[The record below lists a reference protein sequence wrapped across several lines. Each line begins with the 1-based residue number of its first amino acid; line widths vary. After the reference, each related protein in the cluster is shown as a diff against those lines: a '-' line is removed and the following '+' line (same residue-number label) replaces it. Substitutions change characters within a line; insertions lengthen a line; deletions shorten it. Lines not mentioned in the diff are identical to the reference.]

1 MMCKPL
7 YTNEIGYIASVGDTF
22 VYAGKGFDGKSFAEF
37 SFTPEAFMKFDQF
50 EHVTE
55 EPGGSIST
63 FVADCICETDDDRIG
78 IIGLD
83 QAFVMDI
90 VNKLRHGE

>member
-7 YTNEIGYIASVGDTF
+7 YTNEIGYIASVENAF
-22 VYAGKGFDGKSFAEF
+22 VYAGKESDGKSFAEF